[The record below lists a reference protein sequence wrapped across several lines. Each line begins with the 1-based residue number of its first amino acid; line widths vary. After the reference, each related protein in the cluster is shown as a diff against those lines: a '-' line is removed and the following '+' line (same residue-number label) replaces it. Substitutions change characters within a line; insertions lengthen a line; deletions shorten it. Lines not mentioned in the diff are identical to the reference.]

1 MVITNFEVIII
12 NNANDASATLSPLTA
27 VDTTFLSEIFCNIFP
42 GPHAYWTGYYTS
54 RPSYKFHERQSNGL
68 LQAAKQIN
76 AIMGSGRKAEVMELQ
91 NAVPV
96 TASWCCE
103 RGGSLHL
110 PPLSQHHDAVTGT
123 AKEAVDADYH
133 LRLR

>member
-91 NAVPV
+91 NAVAV
-96 TASWCCE
+96 A
-103 RGGSLHL
+103 
-110 PPLSQHHDAVTGT
+110 QHHDAVTGT